1 MKLSSNF
8 DISKIMNCLLSVPEK
23 SDKLPEWVIPVIII
37 FSLFLFAGTVL
48 LVKYLSLKHTSENQ
62 KVSQDG
68 NYTATKKHGILKFIV
83 IIIAIAVII
92 FSAIKIVDCTT
103 NKTNHDGAT
112 QPFSRTARHSDILIQ
127 EKNISFNPVGVNYA
141 LTSNVDISNLKVKV
155 SVFNSSESIKAEK
168 TFFIGDV
175 KKEIEEN
182 FVYSISD
189 LNISLSN
196 LTDWLKNDFY
206 WIYEVVG
213 GTVSYFA

>member
-1 MKLSSNF
+1 MELNSIFN
-8 DISKIMNCLLSVPEK
+8 ISKIMNCLLAVPDK
-23 SDKLPEWVIPVIII
+23 SDRLPKWVIPVIII

-48 LVKYLSLKHTSENQ
+48 LVKYLSLKHASDNQ
-62 KVSQDG
+62 EASQDA
-68 NYTATKKHGILKFIV
+68 NIATKKHGFLKFIFIV
-83 IIIAIAVII
+83 ILLAVII
-92 FSAIKIVDCTT
+92 FGALKILDCAT
-103 NKTNHDGAT
+103 NKTNQDGAT
-112 QPFSRTARHSDILIQ
+112 QPFSRTARRSDILIQ

-175 KKEIEEN
+175 KKTIEEN

-206 WIYEVVG
+206 WNYEVVG